1 MSKIHTNPEH
11 LRRSGTKLG
20 DFGGKLAEGGQKLD
34 SAGQRLLSH
43 ASGDRSGIGSV
54 ISKVFGKGVQIT
66 GKVFGE
72 GGRVAEGAGKRLHT
86 TADLHEQA
94 DEHGAGLLK
103 KLHPDTKG
111 KIDPQGRATPKKS
124 PSTKSASGKDRTAT
138 RLLGTKEGERTRIS
152 GDLFSSEGKSAGH
165 RGDITT
171 DPRYPQKYRYSNG
184 PTGARNGPDGPVQTR
199 YLTHPDADLVDK
211 RDLAQAALKKAQLA
225 QGGATG
231 DSPFK
236 AGLPADSDEV
246 KKLLHGGDGYA
257 GLGKDEWR
265 ARYHHGKTP
274 DGYDD
279 YDWPDKTRY
288 PDGFSSSE
296 DRHPVVL
303 ERGSVIDRFGD
314 PNGRYLSP
322 AGTPFD
328 DRAIPGDSLDK
339 GYHRYEVVKEIPAWM
354 GGIAPAMGFPG
365 GGIQYLSPHP
375 VEDLVLAGYLKE
387 I

>member
-20 DFGGKLAEGGQKLD
+20 NFGGKLADGGQKLE
-34 SAGQRLLSH
+34 SAGERLVSH
-43 ASGDRSGIGSV
+43 ASGDRSGLGSV
-54 ISKVFGKGVQIT
+54 ISKALGKGVQIT
-66 GKVFGE
+66 GKVFNE

-111 KIDPQGRATPKKS
+111 KIDPKGSATHKKS
-124 PSTKSASGKDRTAT
+124 PTTKSTSRKDRTVT
-138 RLLGTKEGERTRIS
+138 RLPRGKDGERTRIS
-152 GDLFSSEGKSAGH
+152 GDLFDTKGKAAGR

-171 DPRYPQKYRYSNG
+171 DPHYPQKYRYSNG
-184 PTGARNGPDGPVQTR
+184 PTGALNGPDGPVQTR
-199 YLTHPDADLVDK
+199 HLTHPDADLVDK
-211 RDLAQAALKKAQLA
+211 QDLELAAFRKTQLA
-225 QGGATG
+225 QGGSTG
-231 DSPFK
+231 DSLFK

-265 ARYHHGKTP
+265 TRYYHGKTP
-274 DGYDD
+274 EGYDN

-303 ERGSVIDRFGD
+303 ERGTVIDRFGD
-314 PNGRYLSP
+314 PDGRYLSP

-365 GGIQYLSPHP
+365 GGIQYLSPHS